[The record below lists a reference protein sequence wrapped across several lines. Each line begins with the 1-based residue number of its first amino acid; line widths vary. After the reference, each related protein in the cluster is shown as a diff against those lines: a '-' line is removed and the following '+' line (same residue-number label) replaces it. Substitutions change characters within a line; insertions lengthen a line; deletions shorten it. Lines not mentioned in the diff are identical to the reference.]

1 MLSTSIFITNNVE
14 QECSNLIS
22 MYTDTGYVRKRIL
35 QSYPNLS
42 QAKQV
47 SVSRKIKSHIDQAN
61 SFLAGTD
68 ENVLTAP
75 LTLFYAIQNYAK
87 AIYLVNYPNFSLA
100 GSHGIDFDNP
110 IAESA
115 DEVGSVVCKMTK
127 KGTFGNLIEVTGD
140 TFCTGD
146 SFLIKDIFSVI
157 PELRENYYLR
167 YFEEPNVFLLK
178 KKKRCTS
185 EYEMIL
191 QDEDVKSIANRDF
204 SILDR
209 NSFHLDFGESIGYV
223 WKDAS
228 YTDEKGKQVLYTDI
242 YGNMY
247 CTNGISVNGKLVKI
261 SKIVSLYIC
270 YYAFS
275 MLVRYHPEKWK
286 LFCESSDVAIIRK
299 LLTNCRREML
309 VEVIQLL
316 SGKEYS
322 FTTVMEEADA
332 ELDASELF
340 EMVQKEARREFR
352 RTGKEPFLF

>member
-1 MLSTSIFITNNVE
+1 MSVFITNNIE

-22 MYTDTGYVRKRIL
+22 MYTDVEYVKKRIL

-42 QAKQV
+42 STKQV
-47 SVSRKIKSHIDQAN
+47 SVPKKIKSHIDQAN

-68 ENVLTAP
+68 DNVLTAP

-87 AIYLVNYPNFSLA
+87 AIYLVNYPNLSLA
-100 GSHGIDFDNP
+100 GSHGIDFDNQ

-115 DEVGSVVCKMTK
+115 NTVGDVICKMTK

-140 TFCTGD
+140 ALCAED

-157 PELRENYYLR
+157 PELRETYYLR

-178 KKKRCTS
+178 KKKHCTS
-185 EYEMIL
+185 QYEMIL
-191 QDEDVKSIANRDF
+191 QSDDVSNIENRDF
-204 SILDR
+204 SIFDR
-209 NSFHLDFGESIGYV
+209 NSFHLDFWEKTGFI
-223 WKDAS
+223 WIDANYS
-228 YTDEKGKQVLYTDI
+228 DEKGKHVLYTDV
-242 YGNMY
+242 YGNQY
-247 CTNGISVNGKLVKI
+247 CTNAINVNGKTVKI
-261 SKIVSLYIC
+261 SRIVSLYIC

-286 LFCESSDVAIIRK
+286 LFCESSDIAIIRK
-299 LLTNCRREML
+299 LLINCRREML

-322 FTTVMEEADA
+322 FTTIMEEI
-332 ELDASELF
+332 EPEPDASELF
-340 EMVQKEARREFR
+340 RLVKEEARREFR
-352 RTGKEPFLF
+352 RTGRELFLF